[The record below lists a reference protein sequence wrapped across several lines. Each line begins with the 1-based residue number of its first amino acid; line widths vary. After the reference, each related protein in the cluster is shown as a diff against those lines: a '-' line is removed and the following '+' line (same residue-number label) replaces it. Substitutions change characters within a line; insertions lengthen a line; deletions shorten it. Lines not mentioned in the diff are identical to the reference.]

1 MPIFILA
8 AIGLCTGIMS
18 AFFGIGGGIVIV
30 PSLIYI
36 LGFSQKLAIG
46 TSLAI
51 LLPPVGIAGAWVYY
65 KNGDVDIQAAVIIAF
80 MMLIGAFFGATLVHH
95 IDSKILK
102 IMFGGFL
109 IFMGIYMIIEVIR
122 S

>member
-1 MPIFILA
+1 MHIFILA
-8 AIGLCTGIMS
+8 IIGLCTGLMS

-51 LLPPVGIAGAWVYY
+51 LLPPIGIAGAWMSV
-65 KNGDVDIQAAVIIAF
+65 V
-80 MMLIGAFFGATLVHH
+80 
-95 IDSKILK
+95 
-102 IMFGGFL
+102 
-109 IFMGIYMIIEVIR
+109 
-122 S
+122 